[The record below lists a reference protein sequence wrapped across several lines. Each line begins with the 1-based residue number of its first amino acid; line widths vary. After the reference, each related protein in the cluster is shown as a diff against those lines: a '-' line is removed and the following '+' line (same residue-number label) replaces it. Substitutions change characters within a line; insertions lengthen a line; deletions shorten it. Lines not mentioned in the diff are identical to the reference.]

1 MTLRTGMGIWGS
13 RYLSPKL
20 AAEAAQGI
28 EGLGRG
34 AVDQFVL
41 WDQLTNWWPQ
51 ALWEPAVTP
60 LAEMI
65 PDLDSLQDPFTTA
78 AFALSGVSD
87 LGFAVCTDAIRREPA
102 ELAQTMLTLSM
113 ATTGPATLCLGAGE
127 VRHIAPFGRKRS
139 IGLNRLEEA
148 LQILRL
154 LLTER
159 GLVNFDGEIWK
170 LRDAWLGNAG
180 KDHRPEIIAMGGG
193 PRLTEMALRYADGFA
208 TGAPFVYADPQQ
220 YGETVRELRGKLS
233 GYGRDPDAYT
243 FGLHHI
249 VFLCEDREE
258 FERYVDNPL
267 MKWYSATGG
276 RINQND
282 WDAEGIEPVLPRDWH
297 YAFHMKPAAMSRAD
311 VDEIIDRVTPEMV
324 RKTFFYGTPEEIAA
338 RIRPYAAS
346 GCDLNLIAD
355 LSPLMVPIE
364 PKVWLERY
372 TEICRL
378 VKTG

>member
-1 MTLRTGMGIWGS
+1 VTVRTGMGIWGS

-20 AAEAAQGI
+20 ATEAAQGI
-28 EGLGRG
+28 EAVGRG

-51 ALWEPAVTP
+51 ALWEPGVTP
-60 LAEMI
+60 LAGMV
-65 PDLDSLQDPFTTA
+65 PDVDSLQDPFTTA
-78 AFALSGVSD
+78 AFALAGVSD
-87 LGFAVCTDAIRREPA
+87 LGFAICTDATRREPA
-102 ELAQTMLTLSM
+102 ELAQTMLTLAA
-113 ATTGPATLCLGAGE
+113 ATTGRATLCLGAGE

-139 IGLNRLEEA
+139 TGLNRLEEA
-148 LQILRL
+148 LQVLRL

-193 PRLTEMALRYADGFA
+193 PRLIEMALRYADGFA
-208 TGAPFVYADPQQ
+208 TGAPFVYADPEE
-220 YGETVRELRGKLS
+220 YGAAVKELRQRLEE
-233 GYGRDPDAYT
+233 YGRGDDDFT

-249 VFLCEDREE
+249 VFLCEDRDE

-267 MKWYSATGG
+267 MKWYAATGG
-276 RINQND
+276 RINQPD

-297 YAFHMKPAAMSRAD
+297 YAFHMKPAGMSRAE
-311 VDEIIDRVTPEMV
+311 VDEIIDRVPPDMV
-324 RKTFFYGTPEEIAA
+324 RKTFFYGTPAEIAE
-338 RIRPYAAS
+338 RIKPYAAA
-346 GCDLNLIAD
+346 GCDLHLIAD

-372 TEICRL
+372 TEVCRL
-378 VKTG
+378 VKG

>member
-1 MTLRTGMGIWGS
+1 
-13 RYLSPKL
+13 L
-20 AAEAAQGI
+20 ATEAAAGI
-28 EGLGRG
+28 EAVGAG

-51 ALWEPAVTP
+51 ALWEPAATA

-65 PDLDSLQDPFTTA
+65 PDVDSVTDPFATA
-78 AFALSGVSD
+78 AFALAGVEN
-87 LGFAVCTDAIRREPA
+87 LGFAICTDAIRREPA

-113 ATTGPATLCLGAGE
+113 ATTGRATLCLGAGE

-148 LQILRL
+148 LQVMRL

-193 PRLTEMALRYADGFA
+193 PRLVEMALRYADGFA
-208 TGAPFVYADPQQ
+208 SGSPFVYADPEQ
-220 YGETVRELRGKLS
+220 YGDTVRGMRGKLEE
-233 GYGRDPDAYT
+233 YGRGDDEFT

-249 VFLCEDREE
+249 IFLCEDRDD
-258 FERYVDNPL
+258 FEQYIGNPL
-267 MKWYSATGG
+267 LRWYAATGG
-276 RINQND
+276 RINQAD
-282 WDAEGIEPVLPRDWH
+282 WDSEGIEPVLPRDWH
-297 YAFHMKPAAMSRAD
+297 YAFHMKPAGMSRAEI
-311 VDEIIDRVTPEMV
+311 DEIIERVPDEMV
-324 RKTFFYGTPEEIAA
+324 RKTFYYGTPEDIAA
-338 RIRPYAAS
+338 QIRPYVAEGAE
-346 GCDLNLIAD
+346 LNLIAD

-372 TEICRL
+372 TEVCRL
-378 VKTG
+378 VKG